1 MARINLLPWRENRR
15 QERQRNFMIALVAT
29 AVLAVLLVFLAGHLV
44 QRQIDAQ
51 EQRNDYL
58 RGEIST
64 LDDQIREIE
73 RLEERRDNLLARK
86 NVIERLQ
93 ENRSMMVH
101 LFNHL
106 AQTVPEGVRLSSVR
120 QVGEELTILGTTQSE
135 TRVSDYMRN
144 IERAEWM
151 HEPDL
156 SIIEVI
162 DGEESGAEPFRFE
175 LKARLA
181 SPKVVDEDEEDE
193 AGGSS
198 GEEN

>member
-29 AVLAVLLVFLAGHLV
+29 AILAVLLVFLAGHLV
-44 QRQIDAQ
+44 QRQINAQ
-51 EQRNDYL
+51 EDRNNYL

-64 LDDQIREIE
+64 LDDQIRQIE
-73 RLEERRDNLLARK
+73 ELEERRDNLLARK

-101 LFNHL
+101 LFNYL
-106 AQTVPEGVRLSSVR
+106 AQTVPEGIRLSSVR
-120 QVGEELTILGTTQSE
+120 QAGEELTIEGTTQSE

-144 IERAEWM
+144 IESAEWL

-156 SIIEVI
+156 RIIEAI
-162 DGEESGAEPFRFE
+162 QGEGSAAQPFRFE
-175 LKARLA
+175 LKMRVA
-181 SPKVVDEDEEDE
+181 SPNVVNQDE